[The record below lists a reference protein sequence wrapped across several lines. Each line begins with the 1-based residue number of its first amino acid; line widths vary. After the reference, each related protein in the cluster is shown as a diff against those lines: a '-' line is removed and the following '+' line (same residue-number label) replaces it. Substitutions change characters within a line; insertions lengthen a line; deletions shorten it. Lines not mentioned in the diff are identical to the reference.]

1 MFSYDFLTCF
11 LHVFSVFISTYI
23 YQSNEKD
30 PRLTLQWYA
39 GGMIVDNGVLEKK
52 CQTPG
57 KKKYILELEKHFK
70 APTVM
75 WSPGPLVFYSFGVVL
90 WSLGTLVLWYEVLWC
105 FMFYLMPGCCN
116 ASTAEMRTCWFMLV
130 PSLADT
136 VRMDTMQVRQLLSFP
151 HTPNTMQNAM
161 QINQRFQ
168 SQQHQHHHHHHQQER
183 HQQQQQQTL
192 PEHLPLLWSASKC
205 YFTCHEIWFFL
216 RILKPPQFH
225 VYCTV
230 HERGLINPNNCK
242 TEI

>member
-1 MFSYDFLTCF
+1 MTQTIISTGPELVKYAVTCCNHGVKSISGQKCHQIQIHPSFPNKGNFQGLPPYLIVKQVRSMFSYDFLTCF

-90 WSLGTLVLWYEVLWC
+90 WSLGTLVL
-105 FMFYLMPGCCN
+105 
-116 ASTAEMRTCWFMLV
+116 
-130 PSLADT
+130 
-136 VRMDTMQVRQLLSFP
+136 
-151 HTPNTMQNAM
+151 
-161 QINQRFQ
+161 
-168 SQQHQHHHHHHQQER
+168 
-183 HQQQQQQTL
+183 
-192 PEHLPLLWSASKC
+192 
-205 YFTCHEIWFFL
+205 
-216 RILKPPQFH
+216 
-225 VYCTV
+225 
-230 HERGLINPNNCK
+230 
-242 TEI
+242 